1 MLPAQ
6 HASGRVWA
14 AGSTTLVMRGASMSQ
29 EARPRVPIKPGFYTV
44 PDDPN
49 EPPKFLASRCNA
61 GGEHFYPRRAIC
73 GRCMSENMREVELDA
88 RGTVYSYTFVHLPLF
103 GSTNLEH
110 LGGYGGRHGRPG
122 GWGAR
127 VSRRPGGLHRSHL
140 RFADERRAGHEGVRP
155 HGPADSA
162 HRKRVGHRLGGL
174 SRSLHG
180 GGRGVLR

>member
-61 GGEHFYPRRAIC
+61 CGEHFYPRRAIC

-110 LGGYGGRHGRPG
+110 LGGYGVAQIDLPEGPRIQAPLAGKQEELCIG
-122 GWGAR
+122 QVVQGE
-127 VSRRPGGLHRSHL
+127 LNTL
-140 RFADERRAGHEGVRP
+140 REE
-155 HGPADSA
+155 
-162 HRKRVGHRLGGL
+162 
-174 SRSLHG
+174 
-180 GGRGVLR
+180 GGREIVIV